1 MAAMI
6 EVDGL
11 HKHFGAIQAVNGIS
25 FSVDRGEVLGFLGP
39 NGAGKSTTMKM
50 IAGFLEPDAGSAH
63 VCGFNVA
70 TDPIEA
76 KRCIGYM
83 PEGAPSYHEMNPL
96 GFLQFIAGIR
106 GFSGRE
112 ARDLVA
118 RAADRTQLEEV
129 LYQPIETLSR
139 GYKRRV
145 GLAQA
150 LLHDPEILILDEP
163 TDGLDPNQKHEVR
176 SLIQE
181 MSADKAII
189 ISTHILEEVDAV
201 CSRAIIIARGHVVAD
216 GTPQE
221 LESRSDRH
229 QGVAITAT
237 RETLE
242 QLIGDVSAL
251 SGVAH
256 AEIEDRDLFV
266 RPIDPNT
273 DILEPIRV
281 LVRQRGLSVADIRI
295 ERGHLE
301 DVFRDVTLP
310 KARKQGGVS

>member
-63 VCGFNVA
+63 VC
-70 TDPIEA
+70 
-76 KRCIGYM
+76 GYM

>member
-106 GFSGRE
+106 VKPGTS
-112 ARDLVA
+112 
-118 RAADRTQLEEV
+118 
-129 LYQPIETLSR
+129 
-139 GYKRRV
+139 
-145 GLAQA
+145 
-150 LLHDPEILILDEP
+150 
-163 TDGLDPNQKHEVR
+163 
-176 SLIQE
+176 
-181 MSADKAII
+181 
-189 ISTHILEEVDAV
+189 
-201 CSRAIIIARGHVVAD
+201 SRAPPIAHSWKRFSTNPLKPCRGAINAGSVW
-216 GTPQE
+216 P
-221 LESRSDRH
+221 RH
-229 QGVAITAT
+229 CCMI
-237 RETLE
+237 
-242 QLIGDVSAL
+242 
-251 SGVAH
+251 
-256 AEIEDRDLFV
+256 
-266 RPIDPNT
+266 
-273 DILEPIRV
+273 
-281 LVRQRGLSVADIRI
+281 
-295 ERGHLE
+295 
-301 DVFRDVTLP
+301 P
-310 KARKQGGVS
+310 KS